1 MADDLE
7 AKLARLKATIAQ
19 ANADK
24 AAAVESER
32 ERTRRVLAEKSP
44 ETLAFLDAVRQRFG
58 PGVRL
63 VKLKC
68 EGIEE

>member
-1 MADDLE
+1 VDDELQ
-7 AKLARLKATIAQ
+7 AKLAKLGRTISQ

-24 AAAVESER
+24 AAATESQR

-68 EGIEE
+68 EGTDE

>member
-1 MADDLE
+1 MDDELQ
-7 AKLARLKATIAQ
+7 AKLAKLGRTISQ

-24 AAAVESER
+24 AAATESQR
-32 ERTRRVLAEKSP
+32 KRTRRVLAEKSF

-68 EGIEE
+68 EGIDE